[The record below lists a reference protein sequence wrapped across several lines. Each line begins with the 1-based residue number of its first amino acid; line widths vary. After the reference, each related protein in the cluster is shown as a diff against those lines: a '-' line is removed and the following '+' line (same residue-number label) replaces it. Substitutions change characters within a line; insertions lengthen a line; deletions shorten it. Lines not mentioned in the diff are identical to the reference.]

1 MKFCTN
7 CGTRIPDGAGA
18 CPACG
23 KAIDGPETKT
33 EAPGA
38 EQQPAANPNP
48 GYQNQQNYQSQ
59 QSYQNPYSAR
69 NTQYYPP
76 QTPAPAVIV
85 PNSAAQEPAG
95 IGFYLLMFCAGLIPL
110 VGLIS
115 HIVIACTAENKSKK
129 NFCIAV
135 LIFIAITVVLVLLF
149 GAVLAGLA
157 ESILSNLSGYS
168 GLM

>member
-23 KAIDGPETKT
+23 KAVSDPETKA

-48 GYQNQQNYQSQ
+48 GYQNQQ
-59 QSYQNPYSAR
+59 SYQNPYGTQQ
-69 NTQYYPP
+69 NTYYYPP
-76 QTPAPAVIV
+76 QTPAPAVVV
-85 PNSAAQEPAG
+85 PGSAAQEPVG
-95 IGFYLLMFCAGLIPL
+95 IGFYLLMFLVLFFPVIRLITY
-110 VGLIS
+110 
-115 HIVIACTAENKSKK
+115 IVIACTAENKSKK
-129 NFCIAV
+129 NFCIAM
-135 LIFIAITVVLVLLF
+135 LIWIAITVVLAILGIVLF
-149 GAVLAGLA
+149 YGLLV
-157 ESILSNLSGYS
+157 SFLSNMEFG